1 MKSVTRTHARVWFTT
16 PRPSQCRW
24 CRRGKLDM
32 TAAAVNTRHSRQSVH
47 TAGTPCSPQR
57 PYTPCMFS
65 PPSASRS
72 PSTFLSS
79 APNLDTPT
87 MPTIINGHF
96 AKHTATA
103 HLCWRQDYVFLCRTS
118 FNNGWTD
125 RNAECCVNTVN
136 EKLLRLRIWWTLV
149 KGRCHGNQSFGLR
162 RRKLTHPRLH
172 FVRWHFTTVKK
183 ITRKT
188 CNTRRHLMNPLHL
201 VKILWTFVQ

>member
-1 MKSVTRTHARVWFTT
+1 MIHDTEAFTVPLMQTRQIGHDCSCCEHSAQQTKCPHGRNTVFTSASIHTLHVLSSLSFSFSFNISVVGTE
-16 PRPSQCRW
+16 PR
-24 CRRGKLDM
+24 
-32 TAAAVNTRHSRQSVH
+32 H
-47 TAGTPCSPQR
+47 TDNADDNQR
-57 PYTPCMFS
+57 PFRKTHGNC
-65 PPSASRS
+65 
-72 PSTFLSS
+72 TFML
-79 APNLDTPT
+79 AA
-87 MPTIINGHF
+87 G
-96 AKHTATA
+96 
-103 HLCWRQDYVFLCRTS
+103 LCFFLCRTS